1 MPSIGYCALE
11 ICAGKQKTGENMNRK
26 IMILMVAVVATVL
39 PAVAVADVMI
49 TGSVSVHGSNV
60 TNSFY
65 LTEGPNYAVANQ
77 TGVFGF
83 VQAPSGV
90 ASMGT
95 VDIEG
100 MSNLSVSM
108 INVLE
113 FNYSVN
119 TTGTIHIVESSS
131 HFPKGSY
138 MSFSPN
144 PMTSMLGPTPPNP
157 AGIMYL
163 NQVGGQETLGI
174 TSTSLHGTFY
184 IGFYLPAGT
193 YSGASVTF
201 TMTYSPS

>member
-1 MPSIGYCALE
+1 M
-11 ICAGKQKTGENMNRK
+11 KTGENMNRK

-60 TNSFY
+60 PNSSY
-65 LTEGPNYAVANQ
+65 LSEGPNYAVANQ

-83 VQAPSGV
+83 LQAPSGV
-90 ASMGT
+90 ASLGT

-100 MSNLSVSM
+100 MSNLTVSM

-113 FNYSVN
+113 FNYNVN
-119 TTGTIHIVESSS
+119 ATGTIHITESSS
-131 HFPKGSY
+131 HYPIGSY
-138 MSFSPN
+138 MAFSPS

-163 NQVGGQETLGI
+163 NQVGRQETLGI

-184 IGFYLPAGT
+184 IWFYLPAGT
-193 YSGASVTF
+193 YGGASVTF

>member
-1 MPSIGYCALE
+1 MRRINMRRKK
-11 ICAGKQKTGENMNRK
+11 IGENMNRK

-60 TNSFY
+60 PNSFY
-65 LTEGPNYAVANQ
+65 LTTGPNYAVANQ

-113 FNYSVN
+113 FHYNVNAPGIVYVNVTSTDFPSGSYVAYSSSQMTSELTSSMPGN
-119 TTGTIHIVESSS
+119 AYALSTTGNFMITITESDL
-131 HFPKGSY
+131 GSGHY
-138 MSFSPN
+138 
-144 PMTSMLGPTPPNP
+144 
-157 AGIMYL
+157 YL
-163 NQVGGQETLGI
+163 
-174 TSTSLHGTFY
+174 
-184 IGFYLPAGT
+184 GFYLPAGT
-193 YSGASVTF
+193 YSGDSLSLN
-201 TMTYSPS
+201 MTYVPS

>member
-1 MPSIGYCALE
+1 
-11 ICAGKQKTGENMNRK
+11 MNRK

-49 TGSVSVHGSNV
+49 TGSVSVLGSNV
-60 TNSFY
+60 QDSFY
-65 LTEGPNYAVANQ
+65 LSEGSNYAAANA

-83 VQAPSGV
+83 TPAHSGV

-95 VDIEG
+95 INLEG
-100 MSNLSVSM
+100 MSNLRVSM
-108 INVLE
+108 INVLK
-113 FNYSVN
+113 FNYNVN
-119 TTGTIHIVESSS
+119 ATGAIHITENSS

-138 MSFSPN
+138 MTFSPN
-144 PMTSMLGPTPPNP
+144 QMTSMLDPTPPNP

-163 NQVGGQETLGI
+163 NQVGGQEKLGI

-184 IGFYLPAGT
+184 IGFYLPAGN
-193 YSGASVTF
+193 YSGASVKF

>member
-1 MPSIGYCALE
+1 M
-11 ICAGKQKTGENMNRK
+11 KTGENMNRK

-113 FNYSVN
+113 FNYNVN
-119 TTGTIHIVESSS
+119 APGIVYVNVTSSDFPSGSYVAYSSS
-131 HFPKGSY
+131 
-138 MSFSPN
+138 
-144 PMTSMLGPTPPNP
+144 PMTSELSSSMPGNTK
-157 AGIMYL
+157 M
-163 NQVGGQETLGI
+163 E
-174 TSTSLHGTFY
+174 SMS
-184 IGFYLPAGT
+184 
-193 YSGASVTF
+193 
-201 TMTYSPS
+201 